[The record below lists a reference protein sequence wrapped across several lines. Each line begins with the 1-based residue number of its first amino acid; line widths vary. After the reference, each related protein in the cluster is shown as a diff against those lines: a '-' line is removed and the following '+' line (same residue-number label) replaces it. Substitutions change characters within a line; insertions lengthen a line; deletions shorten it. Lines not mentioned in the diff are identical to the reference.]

1 MWKALIKLVEKW
13 TCSHDWQQWE
23 QIYVE
28 GNNGYNYHVFHF
40 VCKKCGKF
48 KKAKSH

>member
-13 TCSHDWQQWE
+13 ACMHEWKHWQE
-23 QIYVE
+23 VNVTSDCGRYQI
-28 GNNGYNYHVFHF
+28 HHF

-48 KKAKSH
+48 KRVKSS